1 MAESKFYTKN
11 MHEHC
16 RNFFVENFD
25 VLESEYSKK
34 YSTQYPDLYVSS
46 DYQNSNLFS
55 FISESLNHGINS
67 DYIVYRDND
76 FIDYRLNYLNSKNWK
91 DIVNEKSYLDS
102 EYVWYYF
109 RPTSIPVKIRELI
122 VDKFDLLEEFY
133 TQSVKSHLKR
143 FYIRGHVKEM
153 WIYIDLLFKNGF
165 NKYISQFNRFGPK
178 SPAEVKSELLNY
190 TETGIYGLLKNA
202 NLYAPYIDDHGNK
215 HDIQLLKF
223 EFKHSPTNEPILFN
237 FLINDLNLSPT
248 QYLIN
253 KGLLDIYLEEENE
266 PINLLRTRLGL
277 PKVGEGWISETK
289 LFYQLKDEFSN
300 HVVLQHSKP
309 KWLGRQHFDIY
320 FPFLNIA
327 VEYQGKQ
334 HFESVEY
341 FGGHESFKQN
351 QIRDK
356 RKRELAKNNNC
367 ELIYVEPGYEIQ
379 DIIAIIRSSR
389 NFNNT
394 HEDKI

>member
-1 MAESKFYTKN
+1 

-16 RNFFVENFD
+16 KNFFVDNFEA
-25 VLESEYSKK
+25 LESEYSNKF
-34 YSTQYPDLYVSS
+34 SAQYPDLYESS
-46 DYQNSNLFS
+46 DYQNSTLFS
-55 FISESLNHGINS
+55 FISESLNKGVNS
-67 DYIVYRDND
+67 DYTVYRDND
-76 FIDYRLNYLNSKNWK
+76 FIDYRLNYLNRKNWK
-91 DIVNEKSYLDS
+91 NIVNEKNYLDS
-102 EYVWYYF
+102 QYVWYYF
-109 RPTSIPVKIRELI
+109 SPTCIPVKIRELV

-133 TQSVKSHLKR
+133 IQSVKSHLKR

-153 WIYIDLLFKNGF
+153 WINIDLLYKNGF

-178 SPAEVKSELLNY
+178 FPDEIKSELLNY

-202 NLYAPYIDDHGNK
+202 NLYAPFVDDLGNK
-215 HDIQLLKF
+215 HEIQLLKF
-223 EFKHSPTNEPILFN
+223 EFGNSPTNEPILFN
-237 FLINDLNLSPT
+237 FLINNLNLSPT

-253 KGLLDIYLEEENE
+253 KGLLDVYLEEESE

-277 PKVGEGWISETK
+277 PKIGEGWISETK

-334 HFESVEY
+334 HFEAIEY

-356 RKRELAKNNNC
+356 RKRELAKNNGC

-379 DIIAIIRSSR
+379 DIIALIRNSG
-389 NFNNT
+389 NFNKT
-394 HEDKI
+394 HENKI